1 MSTQESNSTLIS
13 LVLTGRGDI
22 VSATSNG
29 RKMSTVEGTAD
40 DSSDDQPTGLD
51 KDRDRWEMSVSIG
64 EDDDVRVS
72 WSSSAS
78 RSMNLEIRRV
88 SEEPG
93 EGPDTDRDR
102 WELNFDIGPAQLEGA
117 QEGPSSKA
125 IAAGGNGS
133 AHPDPNEGEHL
144 NSP

>member
-1 MSTQESNSTLIS
+1 MSNQESNSTLIS

-29 RKMSTVEGTAD
+29 QKMSTVEGSVD
-40 DSSDDQPTGLD
+40 DSSDDRPNELD

-64 EDDDVRVS
+64 DDDDVRVA

-78 RSMNLEIRRV
+78 RSMNFQIRRL

-93 EGPDTDRDR
+93 QGPDTDRDR

-117 QEGPSSKA
+117 GEGPSPKA

-133 AHPDPNEGEHL
+133 VHPDLTEGEHL